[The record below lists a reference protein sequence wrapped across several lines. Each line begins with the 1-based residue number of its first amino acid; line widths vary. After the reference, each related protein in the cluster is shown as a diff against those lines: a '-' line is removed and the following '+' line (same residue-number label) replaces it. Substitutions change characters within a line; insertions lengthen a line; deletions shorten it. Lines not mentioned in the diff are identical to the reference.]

1 MKKIGLRTIKTA
13 ICVFCCLLVFIILK
27 LFELIDGVPDDF
39 AFSWYNPFFAAI
51 ATAYSVHSS
60 KSASLNQAKNRCVAS
75 LIGGV
80 IGILLISIY
89 ELFGG
94 RWPNSQAVSLHSF
107 NFLIPYI
114 LISLFTILV
123 IVIGVSLNQ
132 QQAVFVSIL
141 TFLSVTVN
149 PNINVGYWQWQF
161 GLNRILS
168 TIIGVLIALGINL
181 FRLPHRYNNKNLLF
195 CVGIDG
201 MLLADNDRFK
211 GFMQYKMNYLNRIGA
226 NVTLFTTR
234 TPTTFM
240 PLLND
245 VKINN
250 PVICMS
256 GACLYDA
263 ANKKYLAYENIDED
277 ISLRVLNIIRNN
289 SITPFIN
296 VIRDDILYIYNESL
310 DNEGEI
316 IYANSKRNAPYCNY
330 INTKYEGEALYYLI
344 IEKEEII
351 NKLIDDINNSD
362 ISSRVLILAYDVREE
377 NQKENLKYIKIYNKN
392 ILNLNILNKYI
403 QNNKY
408 ELVGLTSDSQSN
420 HLLINSKY
428 CVTLDK
434 LKIDN
439 KCYIKTVDDSK
450 PDNLFKEVQRLY
462 HYNLAKYRNDK

>member
-1 MKKIGLRTIKTA
+1 MKRIGLRTVKTA
-13 ICVFCCLLVFIILK
+13 ICVFCCLLFFILLK
-27 LFELIDGVPDDF
+27 LFELIDGVPDNF

-51 ATAYSVHSS
+51 ATAYSVHAS
-60 KSASLNQAKNRCVAS
+60 KSASINQAKNRCIAS
-75 LIGGV
+75 VIGGIV
-80 IGILLISIY
+80 GILLISIY

-94 RWPNSQAVSLHSF
+94 KWPNLQAVSLNSF

-123 IVIGVSLNQ
+123 IIIGVSLKQ

-149 PNINVGYWQWQF
+149 PNINVGNWQWQF

-168 TIIGVLIALGINL
+168 TVIGVLIALGVNL
-181 FRLPHRYNNKNLLF
+181 FRLPHKYNNKNLLF

-201 MLLADNDRFK
+201 MLLSDNDRFK

-256 GACLYDA
+256 GACLYDTV
-263 ANKKYLAYENIDED
+263 NKKYLAYENIDKTTSLKLLD
-277 ISLRVLNIIRNN
+277 IIKNN
-289 SITPFIN
+289 NITPFIN
-296 VIRDDILYIYNESL
+296 VINDDILYIYNESL

-316 IYANSKRNAPYCNY
+316 IYANSKRNASYCNY
-330 INTKYEGEALYYLI
+330 INTKYEGEVLYYLI
-344 IEKEEII
+344 IEEEDII
-351 NKLIDDINNSD
+351 NNLIKDINNSD
-362 ISSRVLILAYDVREE
+362 IVDSITILTYDVKEE
-377 NQKENLKYIKIYNKN
+377 NQKDNLKYVKIYNKN
-392 ILNLNILNKYI
+392 ILSLNILKKYI
-403 QNNKY
+403 ENYNY
-408 ELVGLTSDSQSN
+408 ELVGLTSDSKSN

-428 CVTLDK
+428 CVTLNK
-434 LKIDN
+434 FKIDN
-439 KCYIKTVDDSK
+439 KLYIKTVDDTK
-450 PDNLFKEVQRLY
+450 PDNLFKEVERLY
-462 HYNLAKYRNDK
+462 HYNFAKYRNNK

>member
-1 MKKIGLRTIKTA
+1 MKKIGLRTIKTS
-13 ICVFCCLLVFIILK
+13 ICVFCCLLVFILLK
-27 LFELIDGVPDDF
+27 LFEFIDGVPDDF

-51 ATAYSVHSS
+51 ATAYSVHAS

-75 LIGGV
+75 IIGGV

-94 RWPNSQAVSLHSF
+94 KWPNLQAVSLTSF

-123 IVIGVSLNQ
+123 IIIGVSLKQ

-181 FRLPHRYNNKNLLF
+181 FRLPHRFNNKNLLF

-201 MLLADNDRFK
+201 MLLTDNDRFK

-250 PVICMS
+250 PVVCMS
-256 GACLYDA
+256 GACLYDTV
-263 ANKKYLAYENIDED
+263 NKKYIDYENIDEESSLKLLD
-277 ISLRVLNIIRNN
+277 IIKKNN
-289 SITPFIN
+289 ITPFIN
-296 VIRDDILYIYNESL
+296 VINDNILYIYNESL
-310 DNEGEI
+310 DNDGEI
-316 IYANSKRNAPYCNY
+316 IYANTKRNAPYCNY
-330 INTKYEGEALYYLI
+330 INTKYEGEVLYYLI
-344 IEKEEII
+344 IEKEDII
-351 NKLIDDINNSD
+351 NNLIKDINESD
-362 ISSRVLILAYDVREE
+362 INDRVAVITYDVKEE
-377 NQKENLKYIKIYNKN
+377 NQKENLKYVKIYNKN
-392 ILNLNILNKYI
+392 ILNLNILKKYLE
-403 QNNKY
+403 NNKY
-408 ELVGLTSDSQSN
+408 DLVGLTSDRQSN

-428 CVTLDK
+428 CVTLEK

-439 KCYIKTVDDSK
+439 KDYMKTVDNKKS
-450 PDNLFKEVQRLY
+450 DNLFKEVQRLY
-462 HYNLAKYRNDK
+462 HYNLAKYRNNK

>member
-1 MKKIGLRTIKTA
+1 MKKIGLRTIKTS
-13 ICVFCCLLVFIILK
+13 ICVFCCLLVFILLK

-51 ATAYSVHSS
+51 ATAYSVHAS

-75 LIGGV
+75 IIGGV
-80 IGILLISIY
+80 IGILLISVY
-89 ELFGG
+89 ELLGG
-94 RWPNSQAVSLHSF
+94 KWPNLQAVSLTSF

-114 LISLFTILV
+114 LISIFIILV
-123 IVIGVSLNQ
+123 IVIGVSLKQ

-181 FRLPHRYNNKNLLF
+181 FRLPHRYKNKNLLF

-201 MLLADNDRFK
+201 MLLTDNDRFK
-211 GFMQYKMNYLNRIGA
+211 GFIQYKMNYLNRIGA

-256 GACLYDA
+256 GACLYDTV
-263 ANKKYLAYENIDED
+263 NKKYLAYENIDE
-277 ISLRVLNIIRNN
+277 ITSLKVLNIIKNN
-289 SITPFIN
+289 NITPFIN
-296 VIRDDILYIYNESL
+296 VINDNILYIYNESL
-310 DNEGEI
+310 DNDGEI
-316 IYANSKRNAPYCNY
+316 IYANTKRNAAYCNY
-330 INTKYEGEALYYLI
+330 INTKYEGEVLYYLI
-344 IEKEEII
+344 IEKETII
-351 NKLIDDINNSD
+351 NNLINEIKSSDIND
-362 ISSRVLILAYDVREE
+362 KVAILAYDVKEE
-377 NQKENLKYIKIYNKN
+377 NQKEDLKYVKIYNKN
-392 ILNLNILNKYI
+392 ILNLNILKKYLECNKYD
-403 QNNKY
+403 
-408 ELVGLTSDSQSN
+408 LVGLTSDSQSS
-420 HLLINSKY
+420 HLLFNSKY
-428 CVTLDK
+428 CVTLEK
-434 LKIDN
+434 LKIDS
-439 KCYIKTVDDSK
+439 KDYIKTVDNNK

-462 HYNLAKYRNDK
+462 HYNLAKYRNNK